1 MINRL
6 QEIRNQH
13 IGELRMLS
21 RIRRR
26 GIADNYVLDDVERE
40 ANKRYQI
47 EYREWHTRKKPTSAD
62 VAAAI
67 IVGWAISATLLLFV

>member
-26 GIADNYVLDDVERE
+26 GIADDYVLDDLDRE
-40 ANKRYQI
+40 ANKRYQA
-47 EYREWHTRKKPTSAD
+47 ERAEWRQRMKPTSAE
-62 VAAAI
+62 VIMAF
-67 IVGWAISATLLLFV
+67 IVGWAVVATMLLFV